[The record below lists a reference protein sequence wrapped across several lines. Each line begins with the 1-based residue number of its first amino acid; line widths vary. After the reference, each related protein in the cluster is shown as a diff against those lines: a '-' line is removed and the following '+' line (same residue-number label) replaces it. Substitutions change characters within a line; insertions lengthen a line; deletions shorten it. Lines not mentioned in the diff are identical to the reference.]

1 MRTYKENYNVVD
13 INSRKKSETKQ
24 TTCGETPATGA
35 SDENVEQT
43 AELSEQDI
51 LDLYAGEMKVETPDL
66 WDRIVAGI
74 DEAEH
79 SKSKSETEG
88 VLGHE
93 DETVSLNESANIEN
107 QKVAYKPVKTPRFSG
122 RRVSVAVTTIAA
134 LIIICVIVA
143 PLMGDRSENRRRISD
158 KAENNIDIVDE
169 SAGEAESAG
178 EHEDGAMS
186 DGAQAEEQQAE
197 AAESATRADAT
208 TNGGM
213 ITDVDQSAN
222 GWRMEC
228 RLVFAECDDGNYRA
242 EVKKIVRI
250 IEASGASSATD
261 DTTVPVEGDE
271 ITITIDEA
279 QLDRIETVYGSMPT
293 EGMEISCV
301 IVPWGDGGFK
311 ILEL

>member
-1 MRTYKENYNVVD
+1 MRTDKENDNVVD
-13 INSRKKSETKQ
+13 INSRKKTETKQ
-24 TTCGETPATGA
+24 TTWEGTPAAGA

-43 AELSEQDI
+43 TELSEQDI

-74 DEAEH
+74 DEVEAR
-79 SKSKSETEG
+79 KTT
-88 VLGHE
+88 
-93 DETVSLNESANIEN
+93 D
-107 QKVAYKPVKTPRFSG
+107 KPVKTPRFSG

-143 PLMGDRSENRRRISD
+143 PLMGDRSKNRRRISD
-158 KAENNIDIVDE
+158 KVENNIDMVDE

-208 TNGGM
+208 TNGGI
-213 ITDVDQSAN
+213 ITDADQSAN
-222 GWRMEC
+222 GWRIEC
-228 RLVFAECDDGNYRA
+228 RLVFAECDNGNYKA

-261 DTTVPVEGDE
+261 DTKVPVEGDE

-279 QLDRIETVYGSMPT
+279 QLDRIETVYGSVPT

-311 ILEL
+311 VVE

>member
-24 TTCGETPATGA
+24 TTCGETLAAGA

-66 WDRIVAGI
+66 WDRIVTGI
-74 DEAEH
+74 DEVEAR
-79 SKSKSETEG
+79 KTT
-88 VLGHE
+88 
-93 DETVSLNESANIEN
+93 D
-107 QKVAYKPVKTPRFSG
+107 KPVRTSRFSG

-158 KAENNIDIVDE
+158 KVENNIDMVDE

-186 DGAQAEEQQAE
+186 DGVQAEEQAE

-213 ITDVDQSAN
+213 ITDADQSAN
-222 GWRMEC
+222 GWRIEC
-228 RLVFAECDDGNYRA
+228 RLVFAECDD
-242 EVKKIVRI
+242 
-250 IEASGASSATD
+250 
-261 DTTVPVEGDE
+261 
-271 ITITIDEA
+271 
-279 QLDRIETVYGSMPT
+279 
-293 EGMEISCV
+293 
-301 IVPWGDGGFK
+301 
-311 ILEL
+311 

>member
-1 MRTYKENYNVVD
+1 MRTDKENYNVVD

-24 TTCGETPATGA
+24 TTCGETPAAGA

-66 WDRIVAGI
+66 WDRIVTGI
-74 DEAEH
+74 DEGEAR
-79 SKSKSETEG
+79 KIT
-88 VLGHE
+88 
-93 DETVSLNESANIEN
+93 D
-107 QKVAYKPVKTPRFSG
+107 KPVRTSRFSG

-143 PLMGDRSENRRRISD
+143 PLMGDRSNNKRRISD
-158 KAENNIDIVDE
+158 KAENNIDMVDE
-169 SAGEAESAG
+169 SASETESAG

-197 AAESATRADAT
+197 AAESAPWADAT
-208 TNGGM
+208 TNGGI
-213 ITDVDQSAN
+213 ITDADQSAN
-222 GWRMEC
+222 GWRIEC
-228 RLVFAECDDGNYRA
+228 RLVFAECDNGNYKA

-261 DTTVPVEGDE
+261 DTKVPVEGDE

-279 QLDRIETVYGSMPT
+279 QLDRIETAYGSMPT

-311 ILEL
+311 VVE

>member
-1 MRTYKENYNVVD
+1 MRTDKENYNVVD

-24 TTCGETPATGA
+24 TTCGETPAAGA

-66 WDRIVAGI
+66 WDRIVTGI
-74 DEAEH
+74 DEGEAR
-79 SKSKSETEG
+79 KTT
-88 VLGHE
+88 
-93 DETVSLNESANIEN
+93 D
-107 QKVAYKPVKTPRFSG
+107 KPVRTSRFSG

-143 PLMGDRSENRRRISD
+143 PLMGDRSKNKRRISD
-158 KAENNIDIVDE
+158 KAENNIDMVDE
-169 SAGEAESAG
+169 SASETESAG

-197 AAESATRADAT
+197 AAESAPWADAT
-208 TNGGM
+208 TNGGI
-213 ITDVDQSAN
+213 ITDADQSAN
-222 GWRMEC
+222 GWRIEC
-228 RLVFAECDDGNYRA
+228 RLVFAECDNGNYKA

-261 DTTVPVEGDE
+261 DTKVPVEGDE

-301 IVPWGDGGFK
+301 IVPWGDEGFK
-311 ILEL
+311 VVE

>member
-66 WDRIVAGI
+66 WDRIVTGI
-74 DEAEH
+74 DEVEAR
-79 SKSKSETEG
+79 KTT
-88 VLGHE
+88 
-93 DETVSLNESANIEN
+93 D
-107 QKVAYKPVKTPRFSG
+107 KPVRTSRFSG

-158 KAENNIDIVDE
+158 KVENNIDMVDE

-186 DGAQAEEQQAE
+186 DGVQAEEQAE

-213 ITDVDQSAN
+213 ITDADQSAN
-222 GWRMEC
+222 GWRIEC

-250 IEASGASSATD
+250 IEASGASSVTD

-301 IVPWGDGGFK
+301 IVPWGDGEFK

>member
-66 WDRIVAGI
+66 WDRIVTGI
-74 DEAEH
+74 DEVEVR
-79 SKSKSETEG
+79 KTT
-88 VLGHE
+88 
-93 DETVSLNESANIEN
+93 D
-107 QKVAYKPVKTPRFSG
+107 KPVRTSRFSG

-143 PLMGDRSENRRRISD
+143 PLMGDRSKNKRRISD
-158 KAENNIDIVDE
+158 KAENNIDMVAE
-169 SAGEAESAG
+169 SASETESAG

-197 AAESATRADAT
+197 SAESAPRADAT
-208 TNGGM
+208 TNGGI
-213 ITDVDQSAN
+213 ITDADQSAN
-222 GWRMEC
+222 GWRIEC
-228 RLVFAECDDGNYRA
+228 RLVFAECDNGNYKA

-261 DTTVPVEGDE
+261 DTKVPVEGDE

>member
-1 MRTYKENYNVVD
+1 MRTDKENYNVVD

-24 TTCGETPATGA
+24 TTCGETPAAGA

-43 AELSEQDI
+43 ADLSEQDI

-66 WDRIVAGI
+66 WDRIVTGI
-74 DEAEH
+74 DEVEAR
-79 SKSKSETEG
+79 KTT
-88 VLGHE
+88 
-93 DETVSLNESANIEN
+93 D
-107 QKVAYKPVKTPRFSG
+107 KPVRTSRFLG

-143 PLMGDRSENRRRISD
+143 PLMGDRSKNKRRISD
-158 KAENNIDIVDE
+158 KAENNIDMVGE
-169 SAGEAESAG
+169 SASETESAG

-186 DGAQAEEQQAE
+186 DGAQAKEQQAE

-208 TNGGM
+208 TNGGI
-213 ITDVDQSAN
+213 ITDADQSAN
-222 GWRMEC
+222 GWRIEC
-228 RLVFAECDDGNYRA
+228 RLVFAECDNGNYKA

-261 DTTVPVEGDE
+261 DTKVPVEGDE

-311 ILEL
+311 VVE

>member
-24 TTCGETPATGA
+24 TTCGETPAAGA

-74 DEAEH
+74 DEVEH

-93 DETVSLNESANIEN
+93 DEIVSLNESANIEN
-107 QKVAYKPVKTPRFSG
+107 QKVAYKPVKTSRFSG

-143 PLMGDRSENRRRISD
+143 PLMGDRSENQRRISD
-158 KAENNIDIVDE
+158 KAENNIDMVDE

-186 DGAQAEEQQAE
+186 DGVQAEEQAE
-197 AAESATRADAT
+197 AAEAATRADAT
-208 TNGGM
+208 TNGGI
-213 ITDVDQSAN
+213 ITDADQSAN

-261 DTTVPVEGDE
+261 DTTVPLEGDE

-311 ILEL
+311 IVE

>member
-1 MRTYKENYNVVD
+1 MRTDKENDNVVD
-13 INSRKKSETKQ
+13 INSRKKAETKQ
-24 TTCGETPATGA
+24 TTCGETPAAGA

-158 KAENNIDIVDE
+158 KDENNIDMVDE
-169 SAGEAESAG
+169 SVGEAESAG

-186 DGAQAEEQQAE
+186 DGVQAEEQQAE

-213 ITDVDQSAN
+213 ITDADQSAN

-228 RLVFAECDDGNYRA
+228 RLVFAECDDGSYRA
-242 EVKKIVRI
+242 EIKKIVRI

>member
-1 MRTYKENYNVVD
+1 MRTDKENDNVVD

-24 TTCGETPATGA
+24 TTWDGTPAAGA

-43 AELSEQDI
+43 TELSEQDI

-74 DEAEH
+74 DEVEVR
-79 SKSKSETEG
+79 KTT
-88 VLGHE
+88 
-93 DETVSLNESANIEN
+93 D
-107 QKVAYKPVKTPRFSG
+107 KPVKTPRFSG
-122 RRVSVAVTTIAA
+122 KRVSVAVTTIAA

-186 DGAQAEEQQAE
+186 DGVQAEEQAE
-197 AAESATRADAT
+197 AAEAATRADAT

-213 ITDVDQSAN
+213 ITDADQSAN
-222 GWRMEC
+222 GWRIEC

-261 DTTVPVEGDE
+261 DTTVPLEGDE

>member
-1 MRTYKENYNVVD
+1 MRTDKENDNVVD
-13 INSRKKSETKQ
+13 INSRKKAETKQ
-24 TTCGETPATGA
+24 TTCGETPAAGA

-51 LDLYAGEMKVETPDL
+51 LDLYAGEMKGETPDL
-66 WDRIVAGI
+66 WDRIVTGI
-74 DEAEH
+74 DEVEVR
-79 SKSKSETEG
+79 KTT
-88 VLGHE
+88 
-93 DETVSLNESANIEN
+93 D
-107 QKVAYKPVKTPRFSG
+107 KPVKTPRFSG

-143 PLMGDRSENRRRISD
+143 PLMGDRSKNKRRISD
-158 KAENNIDIVDE
+158 KAENNIDMVDE

-186 DGAQAEEQQAE
+186 DGVQAEEEQAE

-213 ITDVDQSAN
+213 ITDADQSAN
-222 GWRMEC
+222 GWRIEC
-228 RLVFAECDDGNYRA
+228 RLVFAECDDGNYKA

-250 IEASGASSATD
+250 IEASGASLATD

-301 IVPWGDGGFK
+301 IVPWEDGGFK

>member
-1 MRTYKENYNVVD
+1 MRTDKENDNVVD
-13 INSRKKSETKQ
+13 INSRKKAETKH
-24 TTCGETPATGA
+24 TTCGEAPAAGA

-43 AELSEQDI
+43 MELSEQDI

-74 DEAEH
+74 DEVEVR
-79 SKSKSETEG
+79 KTT
-88 VLGHE
+88 
-93 DETVSLNESANIEN
+93 D
-107 QKVAYKPVKTPRFSG
+107 KPVKTPRFSG
-122 RRVSVAVTTIAA
+122 KRVSVAVTTIAA

-158 KAENNIDIVDE
+158 KAENNIDMVDE

-186 DGAQAEEQQAE
+186 DGVQAEEEQAE
-197 AAESATRADAT
+197 AAESVTRADAT

-213 ITDVDQSAN
+213 ITDADQSAN

-250 IEASGASSATD
+250 IEDSGASSATD
-261 DTTVPVEGDE
+261 DTKVPVEGDE

-311 ILEL
+311 IVE

>member
-1 MRTYKENYNVVD
+1 MRTDKENYNVVD

-24 TTCGETPATGA
+24 TKCGETPAAGA

-66 WDRIVAGI
+66 WDRIVTGI
-74 DEAEH
+74 DEVEH

-93 DETVSLNESANIEN
+93 DETVRLNESANIEN
-107 QKVAYKPVKTPRFSG
+107 QKVAYEPVKTSRFSG

-143 PLMGDRSENRRRISD
+143 PLMGDRSKNKRRISD
-158 KAENNIDIVDE
+158 KAENNIDMVDE

-186 DGAQAEEQQAE
+186 DGVQAEEQAE

-208 TNGGM
+208 TNGGI
-213 ITDVDQSAN
+213 ITDADQSAN
-222 GWRMEC
+222 GWRIEC
-228 RLVFAECDDGNYRA
+228 RLVFAECDDGNYKA

-271 ITITIDEA
+271 ITITIDEV

-311 ILEL
+311 VVE

>member
-24 TTCGETPATGA
+24 TTCGETLAATT

-43 AELSEQDI
+43 TELSEQDI

-66 WDRIVAGI
+66 WDRIVTGI
-74 DEAEH
+74 DEAEAR
-79 SKSKSETEG
+79 KTT
-88 VLGHE
+88 
-93 DETVSLNESANIEN
+93 D
-107 QKVAYKPVKTPRFSG
+107 KPVRTSRFSG

-143 PLMGDRSENRRRISD
+143 PLMGDRSKNKRRISD
-158 KAENNIDIVDE
+158 KADNNIDMVDE

-186 DGAQAEEQQAE
+186 DGVQAEEQAE
-197 AAESATRADAT
+197 AAEAATRADAT
-208 TNGGM
+208 TNGGI
-213 ITDVDQSAN
+213 ITDADQSAN

-301 IVPWGDGGFK
+301 IVPWGDGGLK

>member
-1 MRTYKENYNVVD
+1 MRTEKENDNVVD

-24 TTCGETPATGA
+24 TTWDGTPAAGA

-43 AELSEQDI
+43 TELSEQDI

-74 DEAEH
+74 DEVEAR
-79 SKSKSETEG
+79 KTT
-88 VLGHE
+88 
-93 DETVSLNESANIEN
+93 D
-107 QKVAYKPVKTPRFSG
+107 KPVRTSRFSG

-158 KAENNIDIVDE
+158 KVENNIDMVDE

-186 DGAQAEEQQAE
+186 DGVQAEEQAE

-213 ITDVDQSAN
+213 ITDADQSAN
-222 GWRMEC
+222 GWRIEC

-250 IEASGASSATD
+250 IEASGASSVTD

-301 IVPWGDGGFK
+301 IVPWGDGEFK

>member
-1 MRTYKENYNVVD
+1 MRTYKENHNAVD

-24 TTCGETPATGA
+24 TTCGETLAAAT

-66 WDRIVAGI
+66 WDRIVTGI
-74 DEAEH
+74 DEAEAR
-79 SKSKSETEG
+79 KTT
-88 VLGHE
+88 
-93 DETVSLNESANIEN
+93 D
-107 QKVAYKPVKTPRFSG
+107 KPVRTSRFSG

-143 PLMGDRSENRRRISD
+143 PLMGDRSKNKRRISD
-158 KAENNIDIVDE
+158 KADNNIDMVDE

-186 DGAQAEEQQAE
+186 DGVQAEEQAE

-208 TNGGM
+208 TNGGI
-213 ITDVDQSAN
+213 ITDADQPAN
-222 GWRMEC
+222 GWRIEC

-301 IVPWGDGGFK
+301 IVPWGDGGLK

>member
-24 TTCGETPATGA
+24 TTCGETPAAGA

-74 DEAEH
+74 DEAEVR
-79 SKSKSETEG
+79 KTT
-88 VLGHE
+88 
-93 DETVSLNESANIEN
+93 DE
-107 QKVAYKPVKTPRFSG
+107 PVKTPRFSG
-122 RRVSVAVTTIAA
+122 KRVSVAVTTIAA

-158 KAENNIDIVDE
+158 KVENNIDMVDE

-213 ITDVDQSAN
+213 ITDADQSAN

-228 RLVFAECDDGNYRA
+228 RLVFAECDDGSYRA
-242 EVKKIVRI
+242 EIKKIVRI
-250 IEASGASSATD
+250 IEASGTSSVTD

-293 EGMEISCV
+293 EGMEIRCV

>member
-24 TTCGETPATGA
+24 TTCGETPAAGA

-66 WDRIVAGI
+66 WDRIVTGI
-74 DEAEH
+74 DEVEAR
-79 SKSKSETEG
+79 KTT
-88 VLGHE
+88 
-93 DETVSLNESANIEN
+93 D
-107 QKVAYKPVKTPRFSG
+107 KPVRTSRFSG

-143 PLMGDRSENRRRISD
+143 PLMGDRSKKKRRISD
-158 KAENNIDIVDE
+158 KAENNIDMVDE
-169 SAGEAESAG
+169 SAGETESAG

-197 AAESATRADAT
+197 AAESAPRADAT
-208 TNGGM
+208 TNGGI
-213 ITDVDQSAN
+213 ITDADQSAN
-222 GWRMEC
+222 GWRIEC
-228 RLVFAECDDGNYRA
+228 RLVFAECDNGNYKA

-261 DTTVPVEGDE
+261 DTKVPVEGDE

-311 ILEL
+311 VVE

>member
-1 MRTYKENYNVVD
+1 MRTDKENDNVVD
-13 INSRKKSETKQ
+13 INSRKKAETKQ
-24 TTCGETPATGA
+24 TT
-35 SDENVEQT
+35 
-43 AELSEQDI
+43 ELSEQDI

-74 DEAEH
+74 DEAEVR
-79 SKSKSETEG
+79 KTT
-88 VLGHE
+88 
-93 DETVSLNESANIEN
+93 D
-107 QKVAYKPVKTPRFSG
+107 KPVKTPRFSG
-122 RRVSVAVTTIAA
+122 KRVSVAVTTIAA

-143 PLMGDRSENRRRISD
+143 PLMGDRSKNQRRISD
-158 KAENNIDIVDE
+158 KAENNIDMVDE

-186 DGAQAEEQQAE
+186 DGVQAEEQAE
-197 AAESATRADAT
+197 AAEAATGADAT
-208 TNGGM
+208 TNGGI
-213 ITDVDQSAN
+213 ITDADQSAN

-261 DTTVPVEGDE
+261 DTTVPLEGDE

>member
-1 MRTYKENYNVVD
+1 MRTDKENYNVVD

-24 TTCGETPATGA
+24 TTCGETPAAGA

-66 WDRIVAGI
+66 WDRIVTGI
-74 DEAEH
+74 DEVEAR
-79 SKSKSETEG
+79 KTI
-88 VLGHE
+88 
-93 DETVSLNESANIEN
+93 D
-107 QKVAYKPVKTPRFSG
+107 KPVRTSRFSG

-143 PLMGDRSENRRRISD
+143 PLMGDRSKNKRRISD
-158 KAENNIDIVDE
+158 KAENNIDMVDE
-169 SAGEAESAG
+169 SASETESVG

-197 AAESATRADAT
+197 AAESAPWADAT
-208 TNGGM
+208 TNGGI

-222 GWRMEC
+222 GWRIEC
-228 RLVFAECDDGNYRA
+228 RLVFAECDNGNYKA

-261 DTTVPVEGDE
+261 DTKVPVEGDE

-301 IVPWGDGGFK
+301 IVPWGDEGFK
-311 ILEL
+311 VVE